1 MPKEI
6 TGNVKITNNPKTRS
20 GDLDATINVTGN
32 AADLLNRAADN
43 SVSLR
48 RSSTPFTKDVMLWEV
63 IRRTTGNLSFTN
75 YEKFIDQVLCKGG
88 ITINQKFLERR
99 ALPYNDTDAYRLLKV
114 ATEAFLVANCG
125 TYFNVPT
132 NSNDSKETQ
141 WDSDH
146 FGSDFFNNLEQ
157 RGINDPEGNDLPV
170 DLWRNYLNVVDGVNH
185 GEGILPYLFRIQSKF
200 PELNLED
207 VINDITGSAVL
218 SDATGSKKGNEKL
231 KICDQLI
238 KQKLQAPCMVELIW
252 SYWHEEA
259 MLVQTMNAI
268 SMRFQNVRITEQGN
282 PLAMME
288 INPLRPLNNLMWG
301 YIQDEQH
308 RLSVLRRVYEYD
320 HHYGLT
326 LYGKAIPQIRP
337 ADSRSKF
344 LEAFHNLLYLCTIFF
359 KEADDTTIVP
369 DGFPI
374 LNALKEVHLLLSEGA
389 HNQFGDLPT
398 TARIEMLMQQWLLSR
413 PEFREFL
420 PSRASV
426 AYPEPWM
433 GGVDAM
439 KNTMGWTDV
448 SSMHFNKLATFG
460 EQLLLTIRYGNWAS
474 IDDPVSASNW
484 AKSWRPQIQGYTYS
498 YRTVTR
504 VDLTADITDGG
515 QTGLRYLPPSVH
527 LQQRLREQQSQQRAL
542 PPGQGFPSVVTAQPR
557 LTQSRMRQLRPR
569 N

>member
-1 MPKEI
+1 MAKEI
-6 TGNVKITNNPKTRS
+6 KPTPTENTSNNELTQGMRFNPERD
-20 GDLDATINVTGN
+20 GFLP
-32 AADLLNRAADN
+32 
-43 SVSLR
+43 VSLQR
-48 RSSTPFTKDVMLWEV
+48 TTTPFTDDVVLWEV
-63 IRRTTGNLSFTN
+63 IRQTTDQLSFDN
-75 YEKFIDQVLCKGG
+75 YKMFIEEVLCESPKHVN
-88 ITINQKFLERR
+88 IPKKETATYNSLQKRR
-99 ALPYNDTDAYRLLKV
+99 HLPYNDTDAYRLLKV
-114 ATEAFLVANCG
+114 ATEAFLVVNCG
-125 TYFNVPT
+125 IPPGDLDSTFSIQGFNNTLEQGGIGSPPESSL
-132 NSNDSKETQ
+132 NGINTQ
-141 WDSDH
+141 WR
-146 FGSDFFNNLEQ
+146 Q
-157 RGINDPEGNDLPV
+157 YRGIKANVGQAGNQTLDTPEPP
-170 DLWRNYLNVVDGVNH
+170 
-185 GEGILPYLFRIQSKF
+185 ILPYLLRIRNKF
-200 PELNLED
+200 PELNLSG
-207 VINDITGSAVL
+207 VINGMDPDNI
-218 SDATGSKKGNEKL
+218 E
-231 KICDQLI
+231 ICDQLI
-238 KQKLQAPCMVELIW
+238 GEKLQSPCMVELIW

-426 AYPEPWM
+426 AYPEDWM

-439 KNTMGWTDV
+439 KNAMGWTDV
-448 SSMHFNKLATFG
+448 SAMHFNKLANFG
-460 EQLLLTIRYGNWAS
+460 EKLLLSIRYGDWSS
-474 IDDPVSASNW
+474 IDEPIRASNW